1 MANTIS
7 GAPTEYYNQKAPE
20 KGGDRKWWM
29 YDDMIW
35 QHVWPLYNK
44 MKIHQN
50 FRSINNLRYARLY
63 NDMELL
69 GLKAGQYTRVAN
81 PSSYV
86 RNRVTY
92 NVVKSCVDSATA
104 KIGKTKTRPIYLSE
118 NGTFTDQLK
127 SKRLSQY
134 ILGQFQQIGTGG
146 DEDKTMYGLGKQAF
160 RHCGIFGTG
169 IVHFYTTSKGEVKA
183 ETNLCEEII
192 VDETEG
198 MYRKPRQLHRHRYVA
213 REVLLDMYPRF
224 EKEIRSL
231 PAINENRDVFETV
244 SDMVET
250 LESWHLPSGP
260 DAKDGKHALCI
271 GNATLMHEQYDEDYF
286 PFLVMRWLPRI
297 LGFYG
302 MGLAEEL
309 LGIQLEINKL
319 LRNIQISQNLMAVP
333 QIWLDYQSKTI
344 KKKINNEI
352 GGIKYYLGKP
362 PVFTVPPAMSGEV
375 YQHLE
380 RLYQRAYEITGIS
393 LLSAT
398 SQKPAGLNAAVAL
411 REYKETE
418 TERFAIQQD
427 MYENFYVESAEMIRK
442 LSKKLRKEGHNPVV
456 KFRDGS
462 SMKTLRF
469 SDVDVP
475 DSKIVVAA
483 RPSNLLPKEPA
494 GRIQYVQELIQAG
507 IYSKEEA
514 LDLLEFPDTT
524 KINNIKLGSRHVVIH
539 TIEKMVEDNEY
550 ISPEPYMNLD
560 FAIEY
565 AQSYYSRG
573 KIDAMPEERLELL
586 RRFMADC
593 DRLIQKRVQAQQA
606 QMMAAQQ
613 EQMMAQQAQ
622 MMAEQGGGEEM
633 LQTGQAAD
641 VPQSEL
647 IPNAPVA

>member
-1 MANTIS
+1 MADTIS
-7 GAPTEYYNQKAPE
+7 GAPTEYYNQKPSQ
-20 KGGDRKWWM
+20 KTDPKWWM
-29 YDDMIW
+29 YDKDIW

-50 FRSINNLRYARLY
+50 FRSTNNLRYARLY

-92 NVVKSCVDSATA
+92 NVVKSCIDSATA
-104 KIGKTKTRPIYLSE
+104 KIGKTKTRPLYLSE

-127 SKRLSQY
+127 SKRLTQY
-134 ILGQFQQIGTGG
+134 IMGQFQQIGTGG
-146 DEDKTMYGLGKQAF
+146 DEDKTMYGIAKQAF

-169 IVHFYTTSKGEVKA
+169 VVHFYTTPDGKVKA

-213 REVLLDMYPRF
+213 REVLLEMYPKF

-271 GNATLMHEQYDEDYF
+271 GNATLMQEQYDEDYF
-286 PFLVMRWLPRI
+286 PFLFMRWLPRI

-333 QIWLDYQSKTI
+333 QIWLEYQSRTI

-352 GGIKYYLGKP
+352 GGIKYYLGRP
-362 PVFTVPPAMSGEV
+362 PIFTVPQAMGGEV

-393 LLSAT
+393 MLSAT

-411 REYKETE
+411 REYKDTE

-427 MYENFYVESAEMIRK
+427 MYENFFIEAAEMIRK
-442 LSKKLRKEGHNPVV
+442 QCRKLKQKGFNPVV
-456 KFRDGS
+456 QFKDGS
-462 SMKTLRF
+462 SMKTIKF

-475 DSKIVVAA
+475 DSKIVVSA

-524 KINNIKLGSRHVVIH
+524 KINNIKLGSRHVVIY
-539 TIEKMVEDNEY
+539 TVEKMVEDNVY
-550 ISPEPYMNLD
+550 IAPEPYMNLD

-573 KIDAMPEERLELL
+573 KIDQMPEERLELL
-586 RRFMADC
+586 RRFMSDC
-593 DRLIQKRVQAQQA
+593 ERLIQKRQEAVQN
-606 QMMAAQQ
+606 
-613 EQMMAQQAQ
+613 QMMAQQA
-622 MMAEQGGGEEM
+622 MAQEQQM
-633 LQTGQAAD
+633 LQTGQAA
-641 VPQSEL
+641 PAPESEL
-647 IPNAPVA
+647 IANAPVA

>member
-1 MANTIS
+1 MSNTIT
-7 GAPTEYYNQKAPE
+7 GAPTEYYNRPVQKS
-20 KGGDRKWWM
+20 KSDRKWWAHGKQI
-29 YDDMIW
+29 YEF
-35 QHVWPLYNK
+35 VWPIYER
-44 MKIHQN
+44 MKTHQN
-50 FRSINNLRYARLY
+50 FRSMNNLRYARLY

-86 RNRVTY
+86 KNKVTY
-92 NVVKSCVDSATA
+92 NVVKSCIDSATA
-104 KIGKTKTRPIYLSE
+104 KIGKTKTRPIYLAE
-118 NGTFTDQLK
+118 NGSYSDQLK
-127 SKRLSQY
+127 AKRLTQF
-134 ILGQFQQIGTGG
+134 IGGVFQQIGTGQ

-169 IVHFYTTSKGEVKA
+169 VVHFYTTADGKVRA

-213 REVLLDMYPRF
+213 REVLLDMYPKF
-224 EKEIRSL
+224 EQEIRSL
-231 PAINENRDVFETV
+231 PAVNENNDSFETI

-260 DAKDGKHALCI
+260 DAKDGMHCVTVT
-271 GNATLMHEQYDEDYF
+271 NATLKYEQYDDDYF
-286 PFLVMRWLPRI
+286 PFLFMRWLPRI

-333 QIWLDYQSKTI
+333 QIWLEYQSRTI

-362 PVFTVPPAMSGEV
+362 PIFTVPQGMSGEV

-411 REYKETE
+411 REYKDTE

-427 MYENFYVESAEMIRK
+427 MYENFYVEAAEMIRRLCK
-442 LSKKLRKEGHNPVV
+442 KSKEKGLNPIVQF
-456 KFRDGS
+456 KDGS
-462 SMKTLRF
+462 SQKTIRF

-475 DSKIVVAA
+475 DSKVTVSA

-494 GRIQYVQELIQAG
+494 GRLQYVQELIQAG

-514 LDLLEFPDTT
+514 LDLLDFPDTT
-524 KINNIKLGSRHVVIH
+524 KVNNIKLGARHVVIF
-539 TIEKMVEDNEY
+539 TIEKMVEDVRY
-550 ISPEPYMNLD
+550 IAPEPYMNLD

-573 KIDAMPEERLELL
+573 KIDSMPEDRQELL
-586 RRFMADC
+586 RTFIADC
-593 DRLIQKRVQAQQA
+593 ERLIDKRN
-606 QMMAAQQ
+606 MAAQN
-613 EQMMAQQAQ
+613 QMMQQQ
-622 MMAEQGGGEEM
+622 MAMQQGEQ
-633 LQTGQAAD
+633 LQTASPEPSPTSDLLA
-641 VPQSEL
+641 
-647 IPNAPVA
+647 NATVA

>member
-1 MANTIS
+1 MSSTIT
-7 GAPTEYYNQKAPE
+7 GAPTEYYNQKPE
-20 KGGDRKWWM
+20 YGKVQRKWWKFEKEI
-29 YDDMIW
+29 Y
-35 QHVWPLYNK
+35 QHVWPLYEK

-50 FRSINNLRYARLY
+50 FRSTNNLRFARLY

-81 PSSYV
+81 PNAYV
-86 RNRVTY
+86 KNRVTY

-104 KIGKTKTRPIYLSE
+104 KIGKTKTRPLYLAE

-127 SKRLSQY
+127 AKRMSQFV
-134 ILGQFQQIGTGG
+134 LGTFQQIGTGQ
-146 DEDKTMYGLGKQAF
+146 DEDKTMYGLGKMAF

-169 IVHFYTTSKGEVKA
+169 VVHFYLDSNGQVRA
-183 ETNLCEEII
+183 ENNLCEEIL

-213 REVLLDMYPRF
+213 REVLLEMYPKF
-224 EKEIRSL
+224 EKEIREL
-231 PAINENRDVFETV
+231 PGVNENKDVYETV

-260 DAKDGKHALCI
+260 DANDGMHAVCI
-271 GNATLMHEQYDEDYF
+271 QTATLKYEPYKRDRF
-286 PFLVMRWLPRI
+286 PFIFMRWLPRI

-309 LGIQLEINKL
+309 MGIQLEINKL
-319 LRNIQISQNLMAVP
+319 LRNIQIAQSLMAVP
-333 QIWLDYQSKTI
+333 QIWLEYQSRTI

-362 PVFTVPPAMSGEV
+362 PIFLTPPAMSAEI

-380 RLYQRAYEITGIS
+380 RLYQRAFEITGIS
-393 LLSAT
+393 MLSAT

-411 REYKETE
+411 REYKDTE
-418 TERFAIQQD
+418 TERFAIQQE
-427 MYENFYVESAEMIRK
+427 MYENCFIEAAELIKQLCREA
-442 LSKKLRKEGHNPVV
+442 KERGQNPVV
-456 KFRDGS
+456 QYKDGS
-462 SMKTLRF
+462 SMKTIKF

-475 DSKIVVAA
+475 DSKLVVSA
-483 RPSNLLPKEPA
+483 RPANLLPKDPA

-524 KINNIKLGSRHVVIH
+524 KINNIKLGNRHVVIH
-539 TIEKMVEDNEY
+539 TIEKMVEDNRY

-560 FAIEY
+560 FAMEY

-573 KIDAMPEERLELL
+573 KIDEMPEERLELL
-586 RRFMADC
+586 RTFMADC
-593 DRLIQKRVQAQQA
+593 DRLIKKRDA
-606 QMMAAQQ
+606 AAQA
-613 EQMMAQQAQ
+613 MMMQQQ
-622 MMAEQGGGEEM
+622 QSQQ
-633 LQTGQAAD
+633 LQTAQPEAQPTSDLLA
-641 VPQSEL
+641 
-647 IPNAPVA
+647 NAV

>member
-1 MANTIS
+1 MADTIS
-7 GAPTEYYNQKAPE
+7 GAPTEYYNQKPSQ
-20 KGGDRKWWM
+20 KTDPKWWM
-29 YDDMIW
+29 YDKDIW

-50 FRSINNLRYARLY
+50 FRSTNNLRYARLY

-92 NVVKSCVDSATA
+92 NVVKSCIDSATA
-104 KIGKTKTRPIYLSE
+104 KIGKTKTRPLYLSE

-127 SKRLSQY
+127 SKRLTQY
-134 ILGQFQQIGTGG
+134 IMGQFQQIGTGG
-146 DEDKTMYGLGKQAF
+146 DEDKTMYGIAKQAF

-169 IVHFYTTSKGEVKA
+169 VVHFYTTPDGKVKA

-213 REVLLDMYPRF
+213 REVLLEMYPKF

-271 GNATLMHEQYDEDYF
+271 GNATLMQEQYDEDYF
-286 PFLVMRWLPRI
+286 PFLFMRWLPRI

-333 QIWLDYQSKTI
+333 QIWLEYQSRTI

-352 GGIKYYLGKP
+352 GGIKYYLGRP
-362 PVFTVPPAMSGEV
+362 PIFTVPQAMGGEV

-393 LLSAT
+393 MLSAT

-411 REYKETE
+411 REYKDTE

-427 MYENFYVESAEMIRK
+427 MYENFFIEAAEMIRK
-442 LSKKLRKEGHNPVV
+442 QCRKLKQKGFNPVV
-456 KFRDGS
+456 QFKDGS
-462 SMKTLRF
+462 SMKTIKF

-475 DSKIVVAA
+475 DSKIVVSA

-539 TIEKMVEDNEY
+539 TVEKMVEDNTY
-550 ISPEPYMNLD
+550 IAPEPYMNLD

-573 KIDAMPEERLELL
+573 KIDEMPEERMELL
-586 RRFMADC
+586 RRFMSDC
-593 DRLIQKRVQAQQA
+593 ERLIQKRQEAVQN
-606 QMMAAQQ
+606 
-613 EQMMAQQAQ
+613 QMMAQQAMQ
-622 MMAEQGGGEEM
+622 QEQQM
-633 LQTGQAAD
+633 LQTGQAA
-641 VPQSEL
+641 PAPESEL
-647 IPNAPVA
+647 IANAPVA

>member
-1 MANTIS
+1 MADTIS
-7 GAPTEYYNQKAPE
+7 GAPTEYYNQKPSQ
-20 KGGDRKWWM
+20 KTDPKWWM
-29 YDDMIW
+29 YDKEIW

-50 FRSINNLRYARLY
+50 FRSTNNLRFARLY

-81 PSSYV
+81 PSNYV
-86 RNRVTY
+86 KNRVTY
-92 NVVKSCVDSATA
+92 NVVKSCVDAATA
-104 KIGKTKTRPIYLSE
+104 KIGKTKTRPLYLSE

-127 SKRLSQY
+127 SKRLTQY
-134 ILGQFQQIGTGG
+134 IMGQFQQIGTGG
-146 DEDKTMYGLGKQAF
+146 DEDKTMYGLAKQAF
-160 RHCGIFGTG
+160 RHACIFGTG
-169 IVHFYTTSKGEVKA
+169 VVHFYTTPDGHVKA

-213 REVLLDMYPRF
+213 REVLLEMYPKF

-231 PAINENRDVFETV
+231 PAVNENRDVFETV
-244 SDMVET
+244 SDMVEV

-271 GNATLMHEQYDEDYF
+271 GNATLMQEQYDEDYF
-286 PFLVMRWLPRI
+286 PFLFMRWLPRI

-319 LRNIQISQNLMAVP
+319 LRNIQISQSLMAVP
-333 QIWLDYQSKTI
+333 QIWLEYQSRTI

-352 GGIKYYLGKP
+352 AGIKYYLGRP
-362 PVFTVPPAMSGEV
+362 PIFTVPQAMSGEV

-393 LLSAT
+393 MLSAT

-411 REYKETE
+411 REYKDTE

-427 MYENFYVESAEMIRK
+427 MYENFFIEASEMIRK
-442 LSKKLRKEGHNPVV
+442 KCRILKEKGFNPVV
-456 KFRDGS
+456 KFKDGS
-462 SMKTLRF
+462 SMKTIRF

-475 DSKIVVAA
+475 DSKVVVSA

-539 TIEKMVEDNEY
+539 TIEKMVEDNDY
-550 ISPEPYMNLD
+550 IAPEPYMNLD

-573 KIDAMPEERLELL
+573 KIDEMPEERMELL
-586 RRFMADC
+586 RRFMSDC
-593 DRLIQKRVQAQQA
+593 ERLIQKRQEAVQN
-606 QMMAAQQ
+606 
-613 EQMMAQQAQ
+613 QMMAQQAMQ
-622 MMAEQGGGEEM
+622 QEQQM
-633 LQTGQAAD
+633 LQTGQAA
-641 VPQSEL
+641 PAPESEL
-647 IPNAPVA
+647 IANAPVG

>member
-1 MANTIS
+1 MSSTIT
-7 GAPTEYYNQKAPE
+7 GAPTEYYNKQEPNIKTA
-20 KGGDRKWWM
+20 DRKWWM
-29 YDDMIW
+29 YDKTIW

-50 FRSINNLRYARLY
+50 FRSTNNLRYARLY

-81 PSSYV
+81 PSNYV

-92 NVVKSCVDSATA
+92 NVVKSCIDSATA

-118 NGTFTDQLK
+118 NGSFNEQLK
-127 SKRLSQY
+127 AKRLTQF
-134 ILGQFQQIGTGG
+134 IQGMFQQIGTGQ
-146 DEDKTMYGLGKQAF
+146 DEDKIMYGLGKQAF

-169 IVHFYTTSKGEVKA
+169 VVHFYTTPEGKVKA

-213 REVLLDMYPRF
+213 REVLLDMYPKF
-224 EKEIRSL
+224 EKEIRAL
-231 PAINENRDVFETV
+231 PAVNENRDVFETV
-244 SDMVET
+244 SDMVEV

-260 DAKDGKHALCI
+260 NASDGKHAVCI
-271 GNATLMHEQYDEDYF
+271 GNATLKHEEYKEDFF
-286 PFLVMRWLPRI
+286 PFLFMRWLPRI

-319 LRNIQISQNLMAVP
+319 LRNIQISQNLMSVP
-333 QIWLDYQSKTI
+333 QIWLEYQSRTI

-362 PVFTVPPAMSGEV
+362 PIFSVPPAMSGEV

-393 LLSAT
+393 MLSAT

-411 REYKETE
+411 REYKDTE
-418 TERFAIQQD
+418 TERFAIQQE

-442 LSKKLRKEGHNPVV
+442 LCKKLKAEGHDPVV
-456 KFRDGS
+456 QFKDGS
-462 SMKTLRF
+462 SQKTIKF
-469 SDVDVP
+469 SDVDIP

-494 GRIQYVQELIQAG
+494 GRIQFVQELIQAG
-507 IYSKEEA
+507 MYSKEEA

-524 KINNIKLGSRHVVIH
+524 KINNIKLGARHVVIY
-539 TIEKMVEDNEY
+539 TIEKIVEEAKY
-550 ISPEPYMNLD
+550 IAPEPYFNLD

-565 AQSYYSRG
+565 AQAYYSRG
-573 KIDAMPEERLELL
+573 KIDGMPEERQELL
-586 RRFMADC
+586 RDFIADC
-593 DRLIQKRVQAQQA
+593 DRLIKKRNEAAQNQMLQQQQQA
-606 QMMAAQQ
+606 QMM
-613 EQMMAQQAQ
+613 
-622 MMAEQGGGEEM
+622 
-633 LQTGQAAD
+633 QTGQAAPAPTSD
-641 VPQSEL
+641 M
-647 IPNAPVA
+647 IPNAPMAG

>member
-1 MANTIS
+1 MAKTIS
-7 GAPTEYYNQKAPE
+7 GAPTEYYNQKPMT
-20 KGGDRKWWM
+20 KNGDRKWWDHKEM
-29 YDDMIW
+29 TW
-35 QHVWPLYNK
+35 QHVWPVYNK

-50 FRSINNLRYARLY
+50 FRSLNNLRYARLY

-81 PSSYV
+81 PSTYV
-86 RNRVTY
+86 KNRVTY
-92 NVVKSCVDSATA
+92 NVVKSCIDSATA
-104 KIGKTKTRPIYLSE
+104 KIGKTKTRPVYLSE

-127 SKRLSQY
+127 AKRLTQF
-134 ILGQFQQIGTGG
+134 IMGCFQQIGTGG
-146 DEDKTMYGLGKQAF
+146 DEDKTMYGLAKQAF

-169 IVHFYTTSKGEVKA
+169 VVHFYLDSQGRVKA

-198 MYRKPRQLHRHRYVA
+198 MYRKPRQLHRHRYIA
-213 REVLLDMYPRF
+213 REVLLEMYPKF
-224 EKEIRSL
+224 EKEILAL
-231 PAINENRDVFETV
+231 PMVNEDSQTLETI

-260 DAKDGKHALCI
+260 DAKDGRHSLCI
-271 GNATLMHEQYDEDYF
+271 RNATLVDERYDDDYF
-286 PFLVMRWLPRI
+286 PFLFMRWLPRI

-362 PVFTVPPAMSGEV
+362 PIFTVPQAMSGEI
-375 YQHLE
+375 YSHLE

-411 REYKETE
+411 REYKDTE

-427 MYENFYVESAEMIRK
+427 MYENFFVEAAGMI
-442 LSKKLRKEGHNPVV
+442 KKLCRKSKENGNNPIVQ
-456 KFRDGS
+456 FRDGS
-462 SMKTLRF
+462 SMKTLKF

-475 DSKIVVAA
+475 DTKVVVSA

-507 IYSKEEA
+507 IYDKEEA
-514 LDLLEFPDTT
+514 LDLLDFPDTT
-524 KINNIKLGSRHVVIH
+524 KINNIKLSSRHVVIH
-539 TIEKMVEDNEY
+539 TIEKMVEDNNY

-560 FAIEY
+560 FCITY

-573 KIDAMPEERLELL
+573 KIDEMPEERLELL
-586 RRFMADC
+586 RRFMSDC
-593 DRLIQKRVQAQQA
+593 ERLIQKREQAIQNQQMEA
-606 QMMAAQQ
+606 QMAMQQ
-613 EQMMAQQAQ
+613 EQMGAEQQQA
-622 MMAEQGGGEEM
+622 M
-633 LQTGQAAD
+633 LQTGQAAPA
-641 VPQSEL
+641 PQSEL
-647 IPNAPVA
+647 IANAPVA